1 MLSCCTAAVSQ
12 SRRRRRRDVTVTC
25 AATSV
30 AVLTVLGLA
39 DDVVVAWRRVLNLS
53 TTEEQRNYYT
63 GVPLL
68 VQFFGR
74 HRESQAKTWINST
87 YM

>member
-1 MLSCCTAAVSQ
+1 MLSSCTAAVSQ

-53 TTEEQRNYYT
+53 TTKEYRYYYT
-63 GVPLL
+63 G
-68 VQFFGR
+68 GI
-74 HRESQAKTWINST
+74 SQRGVVWIKLCSNIAKRK
-87 YM
+87 